1 MPIVWPVTPFALSL
15 LKWKLSSVTPP
26 RLVRLPHVIEKLLL
40 EICPAFPR
48 LSTPE
53 MNPSMSAEQVQV

>member
-1 MPIVWPVTPFALSL
+1 MPILWPVTPLALSL
-15 LKWKLSSVTPP
+15 LKWKLSSVTLP

-40 EICPAFPR
+40 EICPAFPC
-48 LSTPE
+48 LSIPE